1 MRIAIL
7 CPYSLSRPGG
17 VQGQVVGLASA
28 LRALGHEA
36 VVLAPVDGSVDLPG
50 FSRDDV
56 VPLGRSLPVPANGS
70 VAPVALSPLAAMRAV
85 RAVRAGGF
93 DVLHLHEPL
102 APGPGYG
109 CLFACSEPKVGTFHR
124 AGVGIAYRVLGPAAR
139 WAAGRLDV
147 RCAVS
152 PEAASTASAAIGG
165 SYEVVGNGVEIER
178 FSGADPWRTK
188 GPTVIFVGRHERR
201 KGLGVL
207 LEAWDRLMG
216 TSAAPAQPAAP
227 AQRNL
232 WVVGE
237 GPETD
242 GLRRRHRSSPGI
254 EWLGRIGDDELAA
267 RLAGADLLCAP
278 ALGGESF
285 GVVLVEAMAAR
296 TAVVASDLPGYA
308 FVAGDHALMVPP
320 GDLAALAGALS
331 RGLSDAAGGTGRC
344 APEMLDSALAYA
356 QRWSMRALASRYV
369 GIFEALVS

>member
-216 TSAAPAQPAAP
+216 ENAAP
-227 AQRNL
+227 AQRTL

-242 GLRRRHRSSPGI
+242 DLRRRHRSSSGL

-308 FVAGDHALMVPP
+308 FVACGHALMVPP
-320 GDLAALAGALS
+320 GDPVALAGALS

-344 APEMLDSALAYA
+344 APEMLDSALAHA